1 MAEEKI
7 TLKIMPTPASRDVSQ
22 SSLLKLSHLIKIAPE
37 GIMDRISRGQ
47 GVLIV
52 MRASPRVDKLEAF
65 LKSLGFDVTRS
76 SAGAVRDP
84 RPATLADQPA
94 SPRPDS
100 ARPPEEGEWKVGDT
114 IENLYD
120 VRGIKRGGMGAVYIV
135 HHKRWN
141 VMLAVKSLLQSLR
154 QNPEDRA
161 LFVKEAETWIQLG
174 FHPNMAACY
183 YVRTIQNSP
192 RIFIEYVDGGSIFDI
207 IRSRETLGWD
217 AVIDMMIQVSDGL
230 EHAHSKGLIHRD
242 VKPANCMLT
251 KDGLIK
257 VTDFGL
263 TKRRKSQAG
272 APLNISLT
280 DLLALGNQSITA
292 AGMGTP
298 GYMAPELWNLDQE
311 VGPQAD
317 VYAFGVMFF
326 ELSCLQKPFFL
337 RPGQRRQDLVMAHLE
352 KSPPPP
358 SSIRADIPAQLESI
372 ILKCLEKRP
381 SDRYGSFRE
390 IRNEMAGIYEEI
402 FQKPYTRPPA
412 DEVKL
417 LADALNNRAVSLMD
431 LNHEEE
437 AEAALRQAL
446 ESDPYHAEAVYNLGL
461 LDWSRT
467 GNPDRAL
474 VVKLEE
480 VSKTV
485 EYRGRGAHLLSRC
498 LLTLGEAQRAR
509 EFAELS
515 LSAEDGALD
524 RLKPLAIA
532 MIGAGQDKDATE
544 HLETYLDGFPD
555 DEEARG
561 WLIGSLARQGM
572 VEQAQARFTQNPRA
586 EALAGLTVEQIG
598 ALFRFSPL
606 SETLVLQS
614 HRGWVT
620 CAGYFPRSGL
630 VITGARDRTVRIW
643 DLNGGVEI
651 KSIPVV
657 GEPPAA
663 LWISPIEELVA
674 LWDGRAGSPV
684 KLLDPDADR
693 FVGSPLAHAGA
704 VTSAVFSPDGHY
716 ILSVEENGS
725 VRLWDTRTAKAVE
738 SYKVPMH
745 SAAATIFPAGSGP
758 EVFMVG
764 KDKVIRRMDLARS
777 ETVTFSR
784 NMSDRVTAMKSS
796 PDGSVLLTGSKEK
809 VCVVWDGKMGE
820 PRVAFRGHEDQ
831 VGSIALNA
839 ERNLA
844 ASYDA
849 KSGVKVWDVVSGRVY
864 RTFPAGDNE
873 IFCLTFSPDGSQL
886 LAGGRDMSARI
897 WDVRGRAL
905 WPELALAKVRTIKK
919 QISSDKKFK
928 TEVDAAKQAIKRGA
942 LSSAYARLRKAQS
955 VPGYERT
962 DLILDLLNQLADRGR
977 RVELH
982 SGWNRKTVETSSA
995 VMDLIFSPTA
1005 ISFLTAHADHKV
1017 RVWSTKTGE
1026 CAQILEGHSNLVA
1039 ALALSPN
1046 GREAASGSDDRTIRL
1061 WETYSGRTTAILK
1074 GHSESVSSVAYDPT
1088 GASVLS
1094 GSWDATARLWRASDG
1109 SLIRTFK
1116 GHEDKVSAV
1125 GFTHNS
1131 RYIFTGGFD
1140 GLTKMWD
1147 AETGRPLRDLKGH
1160 RSQITRVRVSPGGDL
1175 LATASMDG
1183 ATRIWAIG
1191 TGAHLR
1197 TLDADPR
1204 GVRAVGF
1211 SPDGRFIITGGTDNN
1226 LKMWDL
1232 KTGKLI
1238 REFQGHAREI
1248 TAAQFS
1254 FNARFLISSSTDGV
1268 VWLWE
1273 LDWKLKFDEH

>member
-7 TLKIMPTPASRDVSQ
+7 ALKIIPTPSTQDVSQ
-22 SSLLKLSHLIKIAPE
+22 SSLLKLSHVIKISPE
-37 GIMDRISRGQ
+37 SIMDRISRGQ
-47 GVLIV
+47 GMLIV
-52 MRASPRVDKLEAF
+52 MRESPTVDKLEAF
-65 LKSLGFDVTRS
+65 LKSLGFSVTRS
-76 SAGAVRDP
+76 PAGDVRGPKLVSVADRQTSARRD
-84 RPATLADQPA
+84 L
-94 SPRPDS
+94 
-100 ARPPEEGEWKVGDT
+100 ARPPEEGEWKVGET

-120 VRGIKRGGMGAVYIV
+120 VRDIKRGGMGAVYIV

-174 FHPNMAACY
+174 FHPNIAACY
-183 YVRTIQNSP
+183 YVRTILNSP
-192 RIFIEYVDGGSIFDI
+192 RIFIEYVDGGSIFEI
-207 IRSRETLGWD
+207 IRSRQMPEWD
-217 AVIDMMIQVSDGL
+217 TIIDMMIQVSDGL
-230 EHAHSKGLIHRD
+230 EHAHYKGLIHRD

-251 KDGLIK
+251 KDGVIK

-263 TKRRKSQAG
+263 TKRRTSQAG
-272 APLNISLT
+272 APLSVSLT

-298 GYMAPELWNLDQE
+298 SYMAPELWNMDQE

-337 RPGQRRQDLVMAHLE
+337 KPGQRRQDLVMAHLE
-352 KSPPPP
+352 KAPPSP
-358 SSIRADIPAQLESI
+358 SSIRADVPPQLETI
-372 ILKCLEKRP
+372 ILKCLEKKP

-390 IRNEMAGIYEEI
+390 IRNELAGVYEEI
-402 FQKPYTRPPA
+402 FQKPYPRPPA

-446 ESDPYHAEAVYNLGL
+446 ASDPYHAEAVYNLGL

-480 VSKTV
+480 VSKTL
-485 EYRGRGAHLLSRC
+485 EYRGRGAHLLARC
-498 LLTLGEAQRAR
+498 MLTLGDAQRAR
-509 EFAELS
+509 EAGELS
-515 LSAEDGALD
+515 LSADDGSEE

-532 MIGAGQDKDATE
+532 LIGVGQDKDAAT
-544 HLETYLDGFPD
+544 HLETYLEEFPD
-555 DEEARG
+555 DEDALG

-572 VEQAQARFTQNPRA
+572 IEEAQARLAQNPRA
-586 EALAGLTVEQIG
+586 EALAGLPMEKIG
-598 ALFRFSPL
+598 ELFRFSLL
-606 SETLVLQS
+606 SETLVLQG

-620 CAGYFPRSGL
+620 CAGYFPRTAR
-630 VITGARDRTVRIW
+630 VITGARDRTIKIW
-643 DLNGGVEI
+643 NLNGGSEI
-651 KSIPVV
+651 KSVPVV

-663 LWISPIEELVA
+663 LWISPTEEFVA
-674 LWDGRAGSPV
+674 LWDGRPGSPV
-684 KLLDPDADR
+684 KLLDLDADR
-693 FVGSPLAHAGA
+693 FVGSPLVHVGA
-704 VTSAVFSPDGHY
+704 VTSAVFSPDGHH
-716 ILSVEENGS
+716 ILTVEENGAAR
-725 VRLWDTRTAKAVE
+725 VWDIRTAKAE
-738 SYKVPMH
+738 ETFKVPMH
-745 SAAATIFPAGSGP
+745 SAAAAIFPAGSGP
-758 EVFMVG
+758 EVFLVG

-784 NMSDRVTAMKSS
+784 NLGDRVTAMRSS
-796 PDGSVLLTGSKEK
+796 PDGSVVLTGSKEK

-820 PRVAFRGHEDQ
+820 PLVSFQGHEDQ
-831 VGSIALNA
+831 VGLIALST

-849 KSGVKVWDVVSGRVY
+849 KSGVKVWDVGSGRVY

-873 IFCLTFSPDGSQL
+873 ILCLTFSPDGSRL
-886 LAGGRDMSARI
+886 LAGGRDMTARM

-928 TEVDAAKQAIKRGA
+928 TDIDAAKQAIKRGA
-942 LSSAYARLRKAQS
+942 LSSAYVHLRKAQS
-955 VPGYERT
+955 LPGYERA
-962 DLILDLLNQLADRGR
+962 DLVLDLLHQLADRGM
-977 RVELH
+977 RVGLH
-982 SGWNRKTVETSSA
+982 GGWNRKTVETSSA
-995 VMDLIFSPTA
+995 IMDLTFSPTA
-1005 ISFLTAHADHKV
+1005 ISFLTAHADHMV

-1046 GREAASGSDDRTIRL
+1046 GREVASGSDDRTIRL
-1061 WETYSGRTTAILK
+1061 WETYSGRNTAILR
-1074 GHSESVSSVAYDPT
+1074 GHGDSVSSVAYAPS
-1088 GASVLS
+1088 GISVLS
-1094 GSWDATARLWRASDG
+1094 GSWDATAKLWRASDG
-1109 SLIRTFK
+1109 SLVRTFK

-1160 RSQITRVRVSPGGDL
+1160 SAQITRMKVSPGGDL
-1175 LATASMDG
+1175 LATGSMDG
-1183 ATRIWAIG
+1183 TTRIWAIG

-1197 TLDADPR
+1197 TLDVDPK
-1204 GVRAVGF
+1204 GVRAV
-1211 SPDGRFIITGGTDNN
+1211 
-1226 LKMWDL
+1226 
-1232 KTGKLI
+1232 
-1238 REFQGHAREI
+1238 
-1248 TAAQFS
+1248 
-1254 FNARFLISSSTDGV
+1254 
-1268 VWLWE
+1268 
-1273 LDWKLKFDEH
+1273 